1 MKKAL
6 KISLFVLLAI
16 AIIIQFI
23 GNKLPENSNDL
34 SKDFARS
41 ENAPEEVR
49 AILSKACYD
58 CHSNQTTYPWYSYV
72 APVSWLVIKDVKEGR
87 EELNFSEWS
96 DQSKRRK
103 VKILNEM
110 AEEIE
115 DKKMPLPVYTITHR
129 DAKLSDEEIAAITTW
144 TKSVSSKILGD

>member
-6 KISLFVLLAI
+6 KISLFVLLAV

-23 GNKLPENSNDL
+23 GNELPENSNDL
-34 SKDFARS
+34 SKDLALS
-41 ENAPEEVR
+41 ENAPEEVK

-96 DQSKRRK
+96 EQSKRRK
-103 VKILNEM
+103 VKILTEM

-115 DKKMPLPVYTITHR
+115 DKKMPLPIYTVTHR
-129 DAKLSDEEIAAITTW
+129 DAKLSDDEIAAITDW
-144 TKSVSSKILGD
+144 TKTVSGRILGD

>member
-1 MKKAL
+1 MKKPI
-6 KISLFVLLAI
+6 KFSLVLILAI
-16 AIIIQFI
+16 MIIIQFI
-23 GNKLPENSNDL
+23 GNKLPDNSNDL
-34 SKDFARS
+34 SKDFALT
-41 ENAPEEVR
+41 ENAPEEVK

-58 CHSNQTTYPWYSYV
+58 CHSNQTIYPWYSYV

-87 EELNFSEWS
+87 AELNFSEWS

-103 VKILNEM
+103 IKILNEM

-129 DAKLSDEEIAAITTW
+129 DAKLSDAEIATITAW
-144 TKSVSSKILGD
+144 TKSVSGRILGD

>member
-6 KISLFVLLAI
+6 KISLLVVLAI
-16 AIIIQFI
+16 VVIIQFV
-23 GNKLPENSNDL
+23 GNKLPANSNDL
-34 SKDFARS
+34 SKDFALT
-41 ENAPEEVR
+41 ENAPKEVK

-58 CHSNQTTYPWYSYV
+58 CHSNQTSYPWYSYV

-129 DAKLSDEEIAAITTW
+129 DAKLSDDEITAITSW
-144 TKSVSSKILGD
+144 TKTVSGRILGD